1 MKNLHDK
8 HQTSQDGAIMP
19 DASAAACRTLN
30 DAEKHLASQAGIPD
44 VLRNAL
50 LQAEANWRMKPGHV
64 MPVATVQPNRQ
75 LVKVPDGCEGQR
87 LFEFLWYALLR
98 SNGHSIQFAYPAED
112 DGLWVIY
119 MDRDRVGYVASA
131 PACRPGG
138 ALQLGDWTVKAMPRS
153 DEAGSL

>member
-1 MKNLHDK
+1 MKKSRHNTRPLRRHRALPPGIAEAGC
-8 HQTSQDGAIMP
+8 QA
-19 DASAAACRTLN
+19 LN

-75 LVKVPDGCEGQR
+75 LVTAPDGCDGQR
-87 LFEFLWYALLR
+87 LFEFLWGALMR
-98 SNGHSIQFAYPAED
+98 SNGHSIQFAFAAED

-119 MDRDRVGYVASA
+119 MDRDHVGYVASA
-131 PACRPGG
+131 PACRVGG
-138 ALQLGDWTVKAMPRS
+138 VIQLRDWTVKAMPRRG
-153 DEAGSL
+153 EE